1 MKEAVT
7 QFFGTYFP
15 LKVGTT
21 DIVEIIII
29 SFMIYELLKWIQS
42 TKAWQLLKGIV
53 VILVFIAFAAIF
65 ELSTIL
71 WLVERALNGLLFAI
85 IIVFQPELRK
95 ALEQLGR
102 KKFFAGLLPESTD
115 TNERFSDKTINELV
129 KATYE
134 MAKVKT
140 GALIVIEQDTN
151 LSEYEATGIELDSL
165 VSNQL
170 IINIFEHNTPLHDGA
185 VIMRGNRLT
194 SATCYLPLSDNM
206 GLSKEL
212 GTRHRAAVGISEAT
226 DSFTIVVSEETGSV
240 SIAVGGR
247 IFRNIDAE
255 KLRSHLVRLQNKQI
269 DVKRFR
275 LWKIRNEKAK
285 TMEARN
291 AENTKNK
298 DMAKEAKGTMED
310 KTQQKEKPEKKQNR
324 RKNKH

>member
-206 GLSKEL
+206 ELSKEL